1 MRKRKR
7 DDDLNE
13 LLPSGPPNEG
23 ASMGSLEFNEIF
35 DEEASSLRA
44 HSSLKER
51 CLSFKLTRSNFRVK
65 LEASVNL
72 GGLMPVTLRLT
83 YY

>member
-23 ASMGSLEFNEIF
+23 ASMGSLEFNEVF
-35 DEEASSLRA
+35 DEEASSRRV
-44 HSSLKER
+44 HSSVKKKM
-51 CLSFKLTRSNFRVK
+51 SKVTRILAGAANEVD
-65 LEASVNL
+65 
-72 GGLMPVTLRLT
+72 GGEPSAGHVCMGDSRS
-83 YY
+83 